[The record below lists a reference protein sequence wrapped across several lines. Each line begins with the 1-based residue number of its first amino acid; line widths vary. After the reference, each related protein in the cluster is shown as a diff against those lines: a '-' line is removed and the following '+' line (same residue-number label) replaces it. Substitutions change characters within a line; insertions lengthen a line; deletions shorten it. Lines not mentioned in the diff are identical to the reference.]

1 MNFRA
6 KKLLPPDLLSR
17 LYKREY
23 IIKKDRRQKS
33 KGIEPQLSWRSA
45 YVRLSEVC
53 YLTITLR
60 PFTM

>member
-6 KKLLPPDLLSR
+6 KKLLPPNLLSR

-23 IIKKDRRQKS
+23 IIKKDRQKS
-33 KGIEPQLSWRSA
+33 KGIEPQLSCRSA

>member
-6 KKLLPPDLLSR
+6 ERIPPPDLLSR
-17 LYKREY
+17 LHKRED
-23 IIKKDRRQKS
+23 ITKKDRQKS

-45 YVRLSEVC
+45 YVRLSELC

>member
-1 MNFRA
+1 MYFRA
-6 KKLLPPDLLSR
+6 KKLLPPDLL
-17 LYKREY
+17 YKREY
-23 IIKKDRRQKS
+23 IIKKDRQKS

>member
-1 MNFRA
+1 MYFRA
-6 KKLLPPDLLSR
+6 KKLLPPNLLSR

-23 IIKKDRRQKS
+23 IIKKDRQKS
-33 KGIEPQLSWRSA
+33 KGIEPQLSSRSA

>member
-6 KKLLPPDLLSR
+6 KKLLPPNLLSR
-17 LYKREY
+17 LHKREY
-23 IIKKDRRQKS
+23 ITKKDRQKS

-45 YVRLSEVC
+45 YVRLSEDR